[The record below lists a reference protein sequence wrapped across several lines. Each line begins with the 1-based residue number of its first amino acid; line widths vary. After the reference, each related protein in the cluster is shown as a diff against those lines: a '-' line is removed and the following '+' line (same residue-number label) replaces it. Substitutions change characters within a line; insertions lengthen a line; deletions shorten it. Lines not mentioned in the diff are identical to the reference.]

1 MWYRSPVIW
10 KVVCVKVEN
19 FEIGLLW
26 CFNFPPVNYQ
36 SISKQKRFKFG
47 FNPKQYIKPKWTQIV
62 HKFGSGLV
70 GTQGQVGWVN
80 LVSLIYRNTNNFLY
94 LEKHLNQEWAMS
106 WWILMYSCLLT
117 RNVFSIV
124 WSLIF
129 MGKTEGM
136 EELMHNR
143 MVVKAV
149 AVQHHIVLAS
159 FHTNRWCTMI
169 IRFAAILFYVDKVF
183 FVNPGS

>member
-10 KVVCVKVEN
+10 KVVCFKVEN

-36 SISKQKRFKFG
+36 GISKQKRLKFR
-47 FNPKQYIKPKWTQIV
+47 FNLNSLSNPNELKLYTSLGQVW
-62 HKFGSGLV
+62 LV
-70 GTQGQVGWVN
+70 LKCQVGWVN
-80 LVSLIYRNTNNFLY
+80 LVLLIYRNKNNFLY
-94 LEKHLNQEWAMS
+94 LGKHLNQEWAMS
-106 WWILMYSCLLT
+106 WWILMHFCLLT
-117 RNVFSIV
+117 HNVFFIV

-129 MGKTEGM
+129 MGETESM
-136 EELMHNR
+136 EELMHDR

-149 AVQHHIVLAS
+149 AVQHHNVLAS

-169 IRFAAILFYVDKVF
+169 IMFAVVLFDIDKVF
-183 FVNPGS
+183 FINPGS